1 MAMMLLERLR
11 ENFTKPGIFSIEE
24 NEHGLLRGMITL
36 PSCTAEIYLQGAH
49 LTRWQPAGHEPV
61 LFISERSAFLPGKAI
76 RGGVPIIFPWFGPR
90 SATPS
95 SSRTDGPSH
104 GFART
109 ANWQL
114 SSATISGEGINS
126 EINLELSLKPDDAS
140 RSLGY
145 DNFLLA
151 YKLTIGAKVQLQLT
165 VENHSNNP
173 LHFEE
178 ALHTYLMVGDTKQIT
193 IAGLA
198 DTEYLDKTDSF
209 KRKLEKASRLALTCE
224 TDRPYVNTE
233 ATLSLE
239 DTALNRTI
247 TVSKKNSRTTVI
259 WNPWSELTA
268 KMADMSPDGW
278 TRMVCIESANVGEN
292 SITLEPG
299 AEHTLET
306 RIAVKTGVE

>member
-1 MAMMLLERLR
+1 MLKDVLS
-11 ENFTKPGIFSIEE
+11 ENFAKSGIFEIEDQ
-24 NEHGLLRGMITL
+24 HGLLRGTITL
-36 PSCTAEIYLQGAH
+36 PSCTSELYFQGAH
-49 LTRWQPAGHEPV
+49 LTRWQPTGHEPV
-61 LFISERSAFLPGKAI
+61 LFLSERSAFLPGKAI

-109 ANWQL
+109 ADWQL
-114 SSATISGEGINS
+114 RSATVGGDSIS
-126 EINLELSLKPDDAS
+126 LELSLGPDDVS
-140 RSLGY
+140 RGLGY
-145 DNFLLA
+145 DNFLLT
-151 YKLTIGAKVQLQLT
+151 YKLTIGAELLLQLK
-165 VENHSNNP
+165 VENHSDNA

-198 DTEYLDKTDSF
+198 DTEYLDKTDGF
-209 KRKLEKASRLALTCE
+209 KRKLEKESRLVLTGE

-233 ATLSLE
+233 AAV
-239 DTALNRTI
+239 ALTDPVLKRTI
-247 TVSKKNSRTTVI
+247 TVSKENSRTTVI

-268 KMADMSPDGW
+268 KMADMSPGGW
-278 TRMVCIESANVGEN
+278 TRMVCIESANAGEN

-306 RIAVKTGVE
+306 RIVTLNSSDA

>member
-1 MAMMLLERLR
+1 MAKMLKDVLS
-11 ENFTKPGIFSIEE
+11 ENFAKSGIFEIEDQ
-24 NEHGLLRGMITL
+24 HGLLRGTITL
-36 PSCTAEIYLQGAH
+36 PSCTSELYFQGAH
-49 LTRWQPAGHEPV
+49 LTRWQPTGHEPV
-61 LFISERSAFLPGKAI
+61 LFLSERSAFLPGKAI

-109 ANWQL
+109 ADWQL
-114 SSATISGEGINS
+114 RSATVGGDSIS
-126 EINLELSLKPDDAS
+126 LELSLGPDDVS
-140 RSLGY
+140 RGLGY
-145 DNFLLA
+145 DNFLLT
-151 YKLTIGAKVQLQLT
+151 YKLTIGAELLLQLK
-165 VENHSNNP
+165 VENHSDNA

-198 DTEYLDKTDSF
+198 DTEYLDKTDGF
-209 KRKLEKASRLALTCE
+209 KRKLEKESRLVLTGE

-233 ATLSLE
+233 AAV
-239 DTALNRTI
+239 ALTDPVLKRTI
-247 TVSKKNSRTTVI
+247 TVSKENSRTTVI

-268 KMADMSPDGW
+268 KMADMSPGGW
-278 TRMVCIESANVGEN
+278 TRMVCIESANAGEN

-306 RIAVKTGVE
+306 RIVTLNSSDA